1 MESTPADK
9 SAATETPY
17 EQRIPSKLGERTQK
31 GTDGF
36 RRQRLSPPNS
46 DARIIGDED
55 LEISWVASRAVD
67 YCCQMA

>member
-31 GTDGF
+31 GTSGW
-36 RRQRLSPPNS
+36 LSKT
-46 DARIIGDED
+46 AI
-55 LEISWVASRAVD
+55 VAT
-67 YCCQMA
+67 